1 MELREILEIFLARR
15 RVLFWTLGFFLV
27 GGLLFW
33 EMQPISYRADIT
45 MNVARSGMRETN
57 DYSYDSFYRLQAD
70 ERFADTVVRWLE
82 SPRILSDINREA
94 GENLAS
100 QISAER
106 LSSQVIRVQFR
117 VSERNIV
124 DPITQSLFR
133 VLNHEAKSLNTGPD
147 PAGWFVLVG
156 DVPVVSD
163 ARFSFVRTFLFSGAL
178 GMFFGILSLL
188 LSWYFSGGGL
198 IRSGRDRQNT

>member
-15 RVLFWTLGFFLV
+15 RVFFWTLGCFLV

-45 MNVARSGMRETN
+45 MNVARSEMRETN

-82 SPRILSDINREA
+82 SPRILSDIKREA

-100 QISAER
+100 QISADR

-117 VSERNIV
+117 VPERNIV
-124 DPITQSLFR
+124 DPITQSMFR

-163 ARFSFVRTFLFSGAL
+163 ARFSFVRTLLFSGAI
-178 GMFFGILSLL
+178 GVFFGFLLLL
-188 LSWYFSGGGL
+188 LSWYFSEEGL